1 MNQVTQG
8 TATIVERAP
17 GHYAL
22 SIDADGTTYC
32 NAQLDD
38 YHHLARMSYPWCA
51 PITMSLVARLT
62 GDAMGTWGFGFW
74 NAPYSPLASRWPALP
89 ATAWFFGNGSG
100 DLAWDI
106 DSAPTGFK
114 AATLDTR
121 RMRARLL
128 ALCAPLLL
136 LLMRS
141 KSLYRTI
148 WPRLTRWLG
157 LSERML
163 PHDSAWHHYEL
174 QWRSDCIT
182 WLVDG
187 IVVHQSSS
195 APAGSLG
202 LCIWVDNQWLV
213 AGPRSGLGWGVGPS
227 QTTLEIRELKIK
239 NYEL

>member
-1 MNQVTQG
+1 MNQVCQG

-17 GHYAL
+17 GHYVL
-22 SIDADGTTYC
+22 SIDADGSTYC

-38 YHHLARMSYPWCA
+38 YHHLARMSYPWSA
-51 PITMSLVARLT
+51 PIRLSLDARLT
-62 GDAMGTWGFGFW
+62 GAATGTWGFGFW
-74 NAPYSPLASRWPALP
+74 NAPYSPLASSLPALP
-89 ATAWFFGNGSG
+89 ATAWFFGNGNG
-100 DLAWDI
+100 NLAWDI

-141 KSLYRTI
+141 SSFYRFV
-148 WPRLTRWLG
+148 WPRLTPWLG
-157 LSERML
+157 LSEHML
-163 PHDSAWHHYEL
+163 SQDSDWHRYEL
-174 QWRSDCIT
+174 QWQPDRTT

-187 IVVHQSSS
+187 IVVHQTQS
-195 APAGSLG
+195 APHTPLG

-213 AGPRSGLGWGVGPS
+213 AGPRSGFGWGLVRS
-227 QTTLEIRELKIK
+227 TASLEVKDICLLKT
-239 NYEL
+239 

>member
-1 MNQVTQG
+1 VNQVCQG

-17 GHYAL
+17 GHYVL
-22 SIDADGTTYC
+22 SIDTDGTTYC

-38 YHHLARMSYPWCA
+38 YHHLPRMSYPWRA
-51 PITMSLVARLT
+51 PIKLSLDARLT
-62 GDAMGTWGFGFW
+62 GDARGTWGFGFW
-74 NAPYSPLASRWPALP
+74 NAPYSPLASRWPTLP

-100 DLAWDI
+100 NLSWDI

-121 RMRARLL
+121 RMHARLL
-128 ALCAPLLL
+128 APFAPLLL

-141 KSLYRTI
+141 AAVYRTV

-163 PHDSAWHHYEL
+163 AKDSAWHHYEL
-174 QWRSDCIT
+174 QWQPDCTI

-187 IVVHQSSS
+187 IVVHQTSCSPH
-195 APAGSLG
+195 APLG
-202 LCIWVDNQWLV
+202 LCMWVDNQWLV
-213 AGPRSGLGWGVGPS
+213 AGPRSGFGWGVGPS
-227 QTTLEIRELKIK
+227 QTTLEIRELTIS
-239 NYEL
+239 NF